1 MEVVKDKIQN
11 YLVNNELEIEKVVK
25 EYSNYIYTIIHNANF
40 NFLEEDIEEIIID
53 VYLSLWNNK
62 ERLNINKSMSS
73 YIAGITKNLMLKKCR
88 NKKQT
93 ENIEEYINQLIS
105 IENIELDL
113 LQTEQNQLL
122 IEVLEK
128 FKKEDKEIFIFYYY
142 EERKIKEIASIY
154 NMSESKVKSKL
165 FRIRKKL
172 KKVLEKEGM
181 IDNE

>member
-105 IENIELDL
+105 I
-113 LQTEQNQLL
+113 
-122 IEVLEK
+122 
-128 FKKEDKEIFIFYYY
+128 
-142 EERKIKEIASIY
+142 
-154 NMSESKVKSKL
+154 
-165 FRIRKKL
+165 
-172 KKVLEKEGM
+172 
-181 IDNE
+181 